1 MQCLISVF
9 FSYYLNILLV
19 HTILFQNVRSA
30 SKYRA
35 PVKYEHLYLNKNSF
49 SVTGARILQAL
60 WVLIS
65 NAKCASN
72 GLFSSCHRNGKK
84 IHLEIYVCQRI
95 SLLFSI
101 IQMLLAG
108 TSTLTRTLFTFCFQT
123 VIKRFREVGILTD
136 IVQIPRKTIVYVQ
149 ILYILIN
156 V

>member
-1 MQCLISVF
+1 MLQLT
-9 FSYYLNILLV
+9 NIGAGY
-19 HTILFQNVRSA
+19 FA
-30 SKYRA
+30 S
-35 PVKYEHLYLNKNSF
+35 KYEHLYLNKNTF
-49 SVTGARILQAL
+49 SVTGTRILQVL

-72 GLFSSCHRNGKK
+72 GLLSSCLSSKWKK